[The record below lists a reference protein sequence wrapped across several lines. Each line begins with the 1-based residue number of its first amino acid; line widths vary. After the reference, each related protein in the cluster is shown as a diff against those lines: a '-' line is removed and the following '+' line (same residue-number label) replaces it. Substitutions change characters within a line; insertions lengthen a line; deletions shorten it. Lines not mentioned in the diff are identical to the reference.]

1 MANDLIPFKEDA
13 QRVTCT
19 ATTAVTG
26 KTFVAI
32 SGDKQADGTYSVAP
46 AGAGAK
52 AFGVAAWDAPAG
64 ARVTV
69 VVIESG
75 HIVPVKAGAALAAN
89 DSVTPNATGRAV
101 LAAGGAGTTQHALGI
116 VVQGAASG
124 ADAEILLT
132 RHSVTV

>member
-13 QRVTCT
+13 KRVTCT
-19 ATTAVTG
+19 ATAAVTG

-32 SGDKQADGTYSVAP
+32 TGDKQADGTYSVGP

-52 AFGVAAWDAPAG
+52 ALGVAAWDAAAG
-64 ARVTV
+64 KKVTV

-75 HIVPVKAGAALAAN
+75 HIVPVRAGAALAAN
-89 DSVTPNATGRAV
+89 ASVSSDATGQAV
-101 LAAGGAGTTQHALGI
+101 TAAGAAGTTQHALGL
-116 VVQGAASG
+116 VVQGAAAG